1 MSCQV
6 PIIFHDVAASF
17 TEEHWLRL
25 ENWQRDIYKNV
36 MIEIHRALTTLG
48 YAIANPDILFNI
60 KKPHEPCVR
69 IDCSS
74 GERKEIPIGD
84 HPDIIIRI
92 KEVDGEDQIETF
104 VESLD
109 RGSSPVITSI
119 VSLNAKENHDLH
131 DEACSDSEQDMMSSA
146 EAQGSC
152 PYIIKTEKGIFSIE
166 DNETDGLGNPLGFK
180 LGYAI
185 KQEEESMSEDYLE
198 EKDALN
204 CRSPI
209 TVMVKDE
216 EEDDGPFEEEDE
228 LADNYSTDL
237 HFQDANTQHNDYLE
251 EQIQNS
257 LREPPEMK
265 EAEEEPT
272 EQGSTKKEDLKMCH
286 DIKCVIV
293 KEEEEADEQQKDTAV
308 SADSLKDTS
317 VTCSRNIHQEGQAY
331 KCVECGEWFLGM
343 TSLTLHQAT
352 HTSERPYSCDQCPKT
367 YRYQSSLYKHKKTH
381 KGKRPFACEDCDKS
395 FSHNVYLLRHQLVH
409 TRKKPFECT
418 MCDKKFYRQAGLD
431 KHHLVKHMITT
442 GT

>member
-204 CRSPI
+204 CRSP
-209 TVMVKDE
+209 K
-216 EEDDGPFEEEDE
+216 
-228 LADNYSTDL
+228 
-237 HFQDANTQHNDYLE
+237 
-251 EQIQNS
+251 
-257 LREPPEMK
+257 PPEMK